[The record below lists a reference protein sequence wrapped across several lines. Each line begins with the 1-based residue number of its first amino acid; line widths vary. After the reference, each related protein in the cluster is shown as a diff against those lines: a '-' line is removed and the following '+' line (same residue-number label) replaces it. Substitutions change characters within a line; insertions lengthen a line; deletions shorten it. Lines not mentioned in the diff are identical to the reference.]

1 MGRFGDDKIEEVRSR
16 ADIVEIVGAHVRL
29 RRAGR
34 NFVGLCPF
42 HNEKTPSFSV
52 NAERGFFHC
61 FGCGAGGSVFNFIM
75 RVEGLTFPEAV
86 RSLARKYGVTLP
98 EHDVSG
104 PAAGEREAMLKAN
117 EVAAE
122 FFAHVLWNTTD
133 GALARDYLKSR
144 GISVETARAFM
155 IGFAP
160 SRPASLAKA
169 LEKRGLREAGV
180 KVGLVKKDGA
190 VATGGEVYDMF
201 RGRVMFPIRD
211 AQGKAIAFGGRVLDA
226 RLPKY
231 INSPESPLYSKARTL
246 YGLFEA
252 RQAISSNVAAG
263 KDRAILVEG
272 YFDVIALW
280 QAGFKEAVAGC
291 GTALTVEQ
299 LRVLSRYTKNVIA
312 CFDGDAAGRKASMR
326 ALQIFLQAGLLGR
339 GIFIPSGFDPDTFV
353 RERGA
358 AAFAEL
364 TDKSEL
370 LVELYV
376 KEELAELGGPTA
388 KIEARM
394 NAAERVAEKLRMIHT
409 AFEFHEMVRRAAL
422 LLQVPEDV
430 LRAEG
435 KKQISSQRGG
445 REITEHLSP
454 PIPIGDVIA
463 KAELTLLARAL
474 MHPDLRGEIFAAQP
488 FDRYRETSLSNL
500 LQAVCEEPDDS
511 PGLAEWVSEQLTEEQ
526 RSYLSGILVDSD
538 VNSQEKTELFEE
550 SFFNQPDWKALN
562 RPGYFKRAE
571 SNSSGSSEEFKS
583 PRRIVHDCLAVLF
596 NSGTTEQLEV
606 LKKGAKDTAISEE
619 ATEKSQKF
627 ILLRRA
633 QTKTANDR
641 DMN

>member
-61 FGCGAGGSVFNFIM
+61 FGCGAGGSAFNFIM

-86 RSLARKYGVTLP
+86 RSLAKKYGVTIP

-104 PAAGEREAMLKAN
+104 PAAGEREAMLKAS

-144 GISVETARAFM
+144 GISIETARAFM
-155 IGFAP
+155 LGFAP

-169 LEKRGLREAGV
+169 LEKRGLRDASV
-180 KVGLVKKDGA
+180 KVGLVKRDADGA
-190 VATGGEVYDMF
+190 YDMF
-201 RGRVMFPIRD
+201 RARVMFPIRD
-211 AQGKAIAFGGRVLDA
+211 AQGRAIAFGGRVLDA

-252 RQAISSNVAAG
+252 RQAISSSAPAG

-291 GTALTVEQ
+291 GTALTVDQ

-326 ALQIFLQAGLLGR
+326 ALEIFLQAGLLGR
-339 GIFIPSGFDPDTFV
+339 GIFIPSGFDPDTHI

-364 TDKSEL
+364 TDKSVL
-370 LVELYV
+370 LVDYFLSEQ
-376 KEELAELGGPTA
+376 AG
-388 KIEARM
+388 EARGSIAERAR
-394 NAAERVAEKLRMIHT
+394 AAQRVAEMLKLVGDPFQFDLLARK
-409 AFEFHEMVRRAAL
+409 AADL
-422 LLQVPEDV
+422 LSIGEEV
-430 LRAEG
+430 LRKEA
-435 KKQISSQRGG
+435 RGPG
-445 REITEHLSP
+445 RSAAPSRFPREAPANANPSP
-454 PIPIGDVIA
+454 AAAGGGDAGA
-463 KAELTLLARAL
+463 KAEIGLIALALLHPELRNEIAQSAATANFEEIRLGGVLADLCRTDEPYTAL
-474 MHPDLRGEIFAAQP
+474 EQWIADRLSADEQGRVSEFAVGPLKDEIDDDAEKSDLDKCRELVSDFVAALERRRRRRELGRLRQSASEMSAHESEPGEAAAAAQAVIAH
-488 FDRYRETSLSNL
+488 RRE
-500 LQAVCEEPDDS
+500 
-511 PGLAEWVSEQLTEEQ
+511 GH
-526 RSYLSGILVDSD
+526 
-538 VNSQEKTELFEE
+538 
-550 SFFNQPDWKALN
+550 
-562 RPGYFKRAE
+562 RA
-571 SNSSGSSEEFKS
+571 
-583 PRRIVHDCLAVLF
+583 
-596 NSGTTEQLEV
+596 
-606 LKKGAKDTAISEE
+606 
-619 ATEKSQKF
+619 
-627 ILLRRA
+627 
-633 QTKTANDR
+633 
-641 DMN
+641 

>member
-61 FGCGAGGSVFNFIM
+61 FGCGVGGSVFNFIT

-86 RSLARKYGVTLP
+86 RSLAKKYGVNLP
-98 EHDVSG
+98 EHDVAG
-104 PAAGEREAMLKAN
+104 PAAGEREAMLKAS
-117 EVAAE
+117 EVASE

-133 GALARDYLKSR
+133 GAMARDYLKSR
-144 GISVETARAFM
+144 GISIETARAFM
-155 IGFAP
+155 IGYAP
-160 SRPASLAKA
+160 SRPASLTKA
-169 LEKRGLREAGV
+169 LEKRGLRDAGI
-180 KVGLVKKDGA
+180 KVGLVKKDGN
-190 VATGGEVYDMF
+190 VAIGAETYDMF

-211 AQGKAIAFGGRVLDA
+211 AQGRAIAFGGRVLDA

-252 RQAISSNVAAG
+252 RQAISSSASSG
-263 KDRAILVEG
+263 RDRAILVEG

-326 ALQIFLQAGLLGR
+326 ALEIFLQAGLLGR

-353 RERGA
+353 RERGE

-370 LVELYV
+370 LVDYFLSEQAGDARGSIAERARAAQRVAEVLKLVGDPFQFDLLARKAADLLSIGEEVLRKEARGAGRAAAPSRFARDTRANANPPPTAASAASGDAGAKAEIGLIALALLHPELRNEIAQSGAEANFEEIRLGSVLADLCRTDEAYTALEEWV
-376 KEELAELGGPTA
+376 ADRLTADEQGRVSELAVGPTA
-388 KIEARM
+388 DEVEDETQKVSNDLEKCRALV
-394 NAAERVAEKLRMIHT
+394 NAYLVALDRRRRVRELGRLRQS
-409 AFEFHEMVRRAAL
+409 A
-422 LLQVPEDV
+422 
-430 LRAEG
+430 
-435 KKQISSQRGG
+435 
-445 REITEHLSP
+445 
-454 PIPIGDVIA
+454 GDVSTAQAVI
-463 KAELTLLARAL
+463 
-474 MHPDLRGEIFAAQP
+474 DLR
-488 FDRYRETSLSNL
+488 RE
-500 LQAVCEEPDDS
+500 
-511 PGLAEWVSEQLTEEQ
+511 G
-526 RSYLSGILVDSD
+526 R
-538 VNSQEKTELFEE
+538 
-550 SFFNQPDWKALN
+550 
-562 RPGYFKRAE
+562 
-571 SNSSGSSEEFKS
+571 
-583 PRRIVHDCLAVLF
+583 
-596 NSGTTEQLEV
+596 
-606 LKKGAKDTAISEE
+606 GA
-619 ATEKSQKF
+619 
-627 ILLRRA
+627 
-633 QTKTANDR
+633 
-641 DMN
+641 

>member
-16 ADIVEIVGAHVRL
+16 ADIVEIVGSHVRL

-61 FGCGAGGSVFNFIM
+61 FGCGVGGSVFNFIT

-86 RSLARKYGVTLP
+86 RSLAKKYGVTLP
-98 EHDVSG
+98 EHDVAG
-104 PAAGEREAMLKAN
+104 PAAGEREAMLKAS

-133 GALARDYLKSR
+133 GAMARDYLKSR

-155 IGFAP
+155 IGYAP

-169 LEKRGLREAGV
+169 LEKRGLRDAGV
-180 KVGLVKKDGA
+180 KVGLVRKDGNVGIGA
-190 VATGGEVYDMF
+190 ETYDMF

-211 AQGKAIAFGGRVLDA
+211 AQGRAIAFGGRVLDA

-231 INSPESPLYSKARTL
+231 INSPESPLYSKTRTL

-252 RQAISSNVAAG
+252 RQAISSSASSG

-326 ALQIFLQAGLLGR
+326 ALEIFLQAGLLGR

-364 TDKSEL
+364 TDKSQL
-370 LVELYV
+370 LVDYFLSEQ
-376 KEELAELGGPTA
+376 AG
-388 KIEARM
+388 EARGSIAERAR
-394 NAAERVAEKLRMIHT
+394 AAQRVAEMLKLVGDPFQFDLLARK
-409 AFEFHEMVRRAAL
+409 AADL
-422 LLQVPEDV
+422 LSIGEEV
-430 LRAEG
+430 LRKEA
-435 KKQISSQRGG
+435 RGPG
-445 REITEHLSP
+445 RSAP
-454 PIPIGDVIA
+454 PARFTRDTRANAAPASAASAAGGGDAGA
-463 KAELTLLARAL
+463 KAEIGLIALALLHPELRNEIAQSGAGANFEEIRLGGVLADLCRTDEPYTALEQWIADRLTSDEQGRISEFAVGPLNDEVVDETQKVSSEFEKCRAIANDYVVALERRRRAREVGR
-474 MHPDLRGEIFAAQP
+474 LRGSGADVSAAQ
-488 FDRYRETSLSNL
+488 
-500 LQAVCEEPDDS
+500 AVI
-511 PGLAEWVSEQLTEEQ
+511 A
-526 RSYLSGILVDSD
+526 
-538 VNSQEKTELFEE
+538 
-550 SFFNQPDWKALN
+550 
-562 RPGYFKRAE
+562 
-571 SNSSGSSEEFKS
+571 
-583 PRRIVHDCLAVLF
+583 
-596 NSGTTEQLEV
+596 
-606 LKKGAKDTAISEE
+606 
-619 ATEKSQKF
+619 
-627 ILLRRA
+627 LRREGRGA
-633 QTKTANDR
+633 
-641 DMN
+641 

>member
-1 MGRFGDDKIEEVRSR
+1 MAQFGDSKVEEVRAR
-16 ADIVEIVGAHVRL
+16 ADIIEIIGSHVRL

-61 FGCGAGGSVFNFIM
+61 FGCGVGGSAFDFIM
-75 RVEGLTFPEAV
+75 RVEGLTFGEAL
-86 RSLARKYGVTLP
+86 RSLAKKYGVTLP

-104 PAAGEREAMLKAN
+104 PAAGEREAMLKAS

-133 GALARDYLKSR
+133 GAMARDYLKAR

-155 IGFAP
+155 LGYAP

-180 KVGLVKKDGA
+180 KVGLVKKDGN
-190 VATGGEVYDMF
+190 VATGADAYDMF
-201 RGRVMFPIRD
+201 RARVMFPIRD
-211 AQGKAIAFGGRVLDA
+211 AQGRPIAFGGRVLDA

-252 RQAISSNVAAG
+252 RQAISSSASSG

-280 QAGFKEAVAGC
+280 QTGFKEAVAGC

-312 CFDGDAAGRKASMR
+312 CFDGDGAGRKASMR
-326 ALQIFLQAGLLGR
+326 ALEIFLQAGLLGR
-339 GIFIPSGFDPDTFV
+339 GIFIPTGFDPDTFI

-370 LVELYV
+370 LVDYFLSEQAVEARGSIAERARVAQRVAEVLKLV
-376 KEELAELGGPTA
+376 GDPFQFDLLARKAADLLSIGEEVLRQEARGAGRSAPPSRFARDARANASAPPAASAAGGGDAGDKAELGLVALALLHPELRDEIAQSGAAANFEEIRRGSVLADLCNTDEPYTALEQWVADRLSPDEQGRVSEFAVGPLNDEVEDETA
-388 KIEARM
+388 KVSSDLDKCRALANDFVVALERRRRTRELGRLRQSA
-394 NAAERVAEKLRMIHT
+394 AAESA
-409 AFEFHEMVRRAAL
+409 HESEPGEAAAAA
-422 LLQVPEDV
+422 Q
-430 LRAEG
+430 A
-435 KKQISSQRGG
+435 
-445 REITEHLSP
+445 
-454 PIPIGDVIA
+454 VIA
-463 KAELTLLARAL
+463 
-474 MHPDLRGEIFAAQP
+474 
-488 FDRYRETSLSNL
+488 
-500 LQAVCEEPDDS
+500 
-511 PGLAEWVSEQLTEEQ
+511 
-526 RSYLSGILVDSD
+526 
-538 VNSQEKTELFEE
+538 
-550 SFFNQPDWKALN
+550 
-562 RPGYFKRAE
+562 
-571 SNSSGSSEEFKS
+571 
-583 PRRIVHDCLAVLF
+583 
-596 NSGTTEQLEV
+596 
-606 LKKGAKDTAISEE
+606 
-619 ATEKSQKF
+619 
-627 ILLRRA
+627 LRRGSRGA
-633 QTKTANDR
+633 
-641 DMN
+641 

>member
-1 MGRFGDDKIEEVRSR
+1 MAHFGDSKVEEVRAR
-16 ADIVEIVGAHVRL
+16 ADIIEIIGSHVRL

-61 FGCGAGGSVFNFIM
+61 FGCGVGGSAFDFIM
-75 RVEGLTFPEAV
+75 RVEGLTFGEAL
-86 RSLARKYGVTLP
+86 RSLAQKYGVALP
-98 EHDVSG
+98 EHDGSG
-104 PAAGEREAMLKAN
+104 PAAGEREAMLKAS

-133 GALARDYLKSR
+133 GATAREYLKSR

-155 IGFAP
+155 LGYAP

-190 VATGGEVYDMF
+190 EAYDMF
-201 RGRVMFPIRD
+201 RARVMFPIRD
-211 AQGKAIAFGGRVLDA
+211 AQGRAIAFGGRVLDA

-231 INSPESPLYSKARTL
+231 INSPESPLYSKTRTL

-252 RQAISSNVAAG
+252 RQAISSSASAG

-326 ALQIFLQAGLLGR
+326 ALEIFLQAGLLGR
-339 GIFIPSGFDPDTFV
+339 GIFIPTGFDPDTFV

-370 LVELYV
+370 LVDYFLSEQAV
-376 KEELAELGGPTA
+376 
-388 KIEARM
+388 EARGSIAERAR
-394 NAAERVAEKLRMIHT
+394 AAQRVAEVLKLVGDPFQFDLLARK
-409 AFEFHEMVRRAAL
+409 AADL
-422 LLQVPEDV
+422 LSIGEEV
-430 LRAEG
+430 LRKEA
-435 KKQISSQRGG
+435 RGAG
-445 REITEHLSP
+445 RTAAPSRFARDPRATANPPAAASP
-454 PIPIGDVIA
+454 AGGGDAGA
-463 KAELTLLARAL
+463 KAELGLIALALLHPELRDEIAQSGAAANFDEIRRGSVLADLCKTDEPYTALEQWIAERLSPEEQGRVSEFAVGPLDDEVEDETAKVSSDLEKCRAL
-474 MHPDLRGEIFAAQP
+474 ASDYVVALERRRRGRELGRLRRSAAAESAHESEPGEAAAAAQ
-488 FDRYRETSLSNL
+488 
-500 LQAVCEEPDDS
+500 AVI
-511 PGLAEWVSEQLTEEQ
+511 A
-526 RSYLSGILVDSD
+526 
-538 VNSQEKTELFEE
+538 
-550 SFFNQPDWKALN
+550 
-562 RPGYFKRAE
+562 
-571 SNSSGSSEEFKS
+571 
-583 PRRIVHDCLAVLF
+583 
-596 NSGTTEQLEV
+596 
-606 LKKGAKDTAISEE
+606 
-619 ATEKSQKF
+619 
-627 ILLRRA
+627 LRRGSRSA
-633 QTKTANDR
+633 
-641 DMN
+641 

>member
-86 RSLARKYGVTLP
+86 RSLARKYGVTIP
-98 EHDVSG
+98 EHDQSG
-104 PAAGEREAMLKAN
+104 PAAGEREAMLKAS

-122 FFAHVLWNTTD
+122 FFAHVLWNTSD
-133 GALARDYLKSR
+133 GALARDYLNSR
-144 GISVETARAFM
+144 GIAAETARAFL

-169 LEKRGLREAGV
+169 LQRRGLAEAGV
-180 KVGLVKKDGA
+180 KVGLVKKDGDA
-190 VATGGEVYDMF
+190 AYDMF
-201 RGRVMFPIRD
+201 RARVMFPIRD
-211 AQGKAIAFGGRVLDA
+211 AQGRVLAFGGRVLDA

-252 RQAISSNVAAG
+252 RQAISSGATAG
-263 KDRAILVEG
+263 KDRAIIVEG

-299 LRVLSRYTKNVIA
+299 LRALSRYTKNVIA

-326 ALQIFLQAGLLGR
+326 ALEIFLQAGLLGR
-339 GIFIPSGFDPDTFV
+339 GIFIPPGFDPDTFV

-370 LVELYV
+370 LVDYFLSEQAGQARGSI
-376 KEELAELGGPTA
+376 AER
-388 KIEARM
+388 AR
-394 NAAERVAEKLRMIHT
+394 AAERVAEMLKLVDDPFQFDLLARK
-409 AFEFHEMVRRAAL
+409 AADL
-422 LLQVPEDV
+422 LSIGEEV
-430 LRAEG
+430 LRKEA
-435 KKQISSQRGG
+435 RGG
-445 REITEHLSP
+445 QSRPTPSRFSRTGAAASANP
-454 PIPIGDVIA
+454 PAAPGGGDAGA
-463 KAELTLLARAL
+463 KAEVGLIAIALLHPELRPEIAQSGASANFEETRLGGVLADLCRTDEAYTALERWTAERLSAEEQSRISEFAVGPLTDDIGDDTQKNPGELEKCRAL
-474 MHPDLRGEIFAAQP
+474 VNDYVVALERRRHTRELGRLRRSAAEVSARESEPGEAAAAAQAVIAH
-488 FDRYRETSLSNL
+488 RRE
-500 LQAVCEEPDDS
+500 
-511 PGLAEWVSEQLTEEQ
+511 G
-526 RSYLSGILVDSD
+526 R
-538 VNSQEKTELFEE
+538 
-550 SFFNQPDWKALN
+550 
-562 RPGYFKRAE
+562 
-571 SNSSGSSEEFKS
+571 
-583 PRRIVHDCLAVLF
+583 
-596 NSGTTEQLEV
+596 
-606 LKKGAKDTAISEE
+606 GA
-619 ATEKSQKF
+619 
-627 ILLRRA
+627 
-633 QTKTANDR
+633 
-641 DMN
+641 